1 MRRGAGRAR
10 ETGAADERG
19 TGDGSA
25 RRCPCRRGV
34 PRRSEAVC
42 VRAQERL
49 CEWWDAQQI
58 RCCRVPAS
66 MLIIVYLHIASILSP
81 LRTAMCTLS
90 RGDGS
95 RISQEK
101 KTEQHRLSLS
111 TRATLDNRAVAN
123 THRPTWPIDTAPE
136 LCCWREVRPIASR
149 RLGRKPLYHTRSLR
163 LTLERAGGWKARAPT
178 LCVLVSM
185 HQTRVR
191 RCD

>member
-1 MRRGAGRAR
+1 MPRRRISRGAERRRRLCGEAGDGGIDGLAGRRRSRSARARRGGGRGAGMRRGAGRAR

-49 CEWWDAQQI
+49 CEWRDAQQI

-81 LRTAMCTLS
+81 LRTGMCTLS

-111 TRATLDNRAVAN
+111 TRATLDSRAVATN
-123 THRPTWPIDTAPE
+123 QSAYMADRHGT
-136 LCCWREVRPIASR
+136 
-149 RLGRKPLYHTRSLR
+149 
-163 LTLERAGGWKARAPT
+163 
-178 LCVLVSM
+178 
-185 HQTRVR
+185 
-191 RCD
+191 

>member
-1 MRRGAGRAR
+1 MPRRRISRGAERRRRLCGEAGDGGIDGLAGRRRSRSARTRRGGGRGAGMRRGAGRAR

-49 CEWWDAQQI
+49 CEWRDARPI

-81 LRTAMCTLS
+81 LRTGMCTLS

-136 LCCWREVRPIASR
+136 LCC
-149 RLGRKPLYHTRSLR
+149 
-163 LTLERAGGWKARAPT
+163 
-178 LCVLVSM
+178 
-185 HQTRVR
+185 
-191 RCD
+191 

>member
-19 TGDGSA
+19 TGDGVGEEMPLQARSA
-25 RRCPCRRGV
+25 EEERGGL
-34 PRRSEAVC
+34 RE
-42 VRAQERL
+42 RAQERL
-49 CEWWDAQQI
+49 CEWRDARPI

-136 LCCWREVRPIASR
+136 LCC
-149 RLGRKPLYHTRSLR
+149 
-163 LTLERAGGWKARAPT
+163 
-178 LCVLVSM
+178 
-185 HQTRVR
+185 
-191 RCD
+191 